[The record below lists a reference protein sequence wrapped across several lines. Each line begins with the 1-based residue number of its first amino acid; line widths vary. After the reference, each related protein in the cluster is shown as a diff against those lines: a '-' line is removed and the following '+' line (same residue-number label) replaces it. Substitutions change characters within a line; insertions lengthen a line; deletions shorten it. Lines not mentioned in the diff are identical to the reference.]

1 MLVQIY
7 PTFSFS
13 EPRSFLSSLFF
24 NFPGASEM
32 GRDEWKTNSLPEIP
46 AACGNKREIRK
57 LKKQEKEKLC
67 YANHKKK
74 REKQDKQK

>member
-1 MLVQIY
+1 
-7 PTFSFS
+7 
-13 EPRSFLSSLFF
+13 
-24 NFPGASEM
+24 M

-74 REKQDKQK
+74 RERQDKQK

>member
-1 MLVQIY
+1 
-7 PTFSFS
+7 
-13 EPRSFLSSLFF
+13 
-24 NFPGASEM
+24 M

-46 AACGNKREIRK
+46 AACGNKGEIRK

-74 REKQDKQK
+74 NGKNKIKQK

>member
-1 MLVQIY
+1 
-7 PTFSFS
+7 
-13 EPRSFLSSLFF
+13 
-24 NFPGASEM
+24 M

-46 AACGNKREIRK
+46 AACGNKREIGK

-74 REKQDKQK
+74 TGKTRLNKSKQNKQKR